1 MSSNRLQLNA
11 AKTEVLWIAS
21 SRKQHLLPKTPFLVA
36 NSSVQ
41 PVSSVRDL
49 GIYLDS
55 DMLMHTHIAKT
66 TGICFGAL
74 RALRSVS
81 QSLPRPVL
89 KTLVSALILSRLD
102 YGNALLYGLPDVL
115 VLKLQSVLN
124 AAARLIYG
132 ASSTSSITPLLNEL
146 HWLHVRERI
155 TFKIACLT
163 WRCLNGFGP
172 SYLASSLSRA
182 SSTSLRSGLRSG
194 SSLNLVPPRTRNVTH
209 GDRSWPA
216 AAAKVWNNLGSL
228 QSEPN
233 YLTFRRRL
241 KTFLFEQRP

>member
-1 MSSNRLQLNA
+1 
-11 AKTEVLWIAS
+11 
-21 SRKQHLLPKTPFLVA
+21 
-36 NSSVQ
+36 
-41 PVSSVRDL
+41 
-49 GIYLDS
+49 
-55 DMLMHTHIAKT
+55 
-66 TGICFGAL
+66 
-74 RALRSVS
+74 VS

-89 KTLVSALILSRLD
+89 KTLVSTLILSRLD

-241 KTFLFEQRP
+241 KTFLFEQRHYHLFLC